1 LLSGFLKAANLDL
14 TQVPYR
20 NQNLALQDLIEGRI
34 QLFATAMTVL
44 SPLAQARKIRVLAIT
59 NKARSPLWPDVP
71 TIAEAGYPDFTFDG
85 LIGVFAPAGTPDE
98 RRQRIMAEAR
108 EIAAD
113 KSVAQRLRATGQI
126 VRQSTTAEFEAA
138 IQEQRTK
145 LAAIIQIV
153 GKPTN

>member
-1 LLSGFLKAANLDL
+1 MEFVKHAQSRPGQLNWATGGGAFPILLSGFLKAANLDL

-71 TIAEAGYPDFTFDG
+71 TIARFHFRWAH
-85 LIGVFAPAGTPDE
+85 
-98 RRQRIMAEAR
+98 RRICA
-108 EIAAD
+108 
-113 KSVAQRLRATGQI
+113 SWYT
-126 VRQSTTAEFEAA
+126 
-138 IQEQRTK
+138 
-145 LAAIIQIV
+145 
-153 GKPTN
+153 